1 MEPDD
6 PSKKEN
12 HKESCQAA
20 DVLNTHSVSSVVT
33 RGPYSCSHK
42 MEGVKKQA
50 LKIFIFGGFF
60 MIFFT
65 LAVRPWFHRL
75 SSWQQSWSKLFLST
89 SPSPKLTP
97 VSISSPHLCHQ
108 RYLWSHVANMIC

>member
-1 MEPDD
+1 MEPDG
-6 PSKKEN
+6 PSKKES

-50 LKIFIFGGFF
+50 LKMFIFVSFF
-60 MIFFT
+60 RIFFYT
-65 LAVRPWFHRL
+65 SSKALVPQALLLAAKPF
-75 SSWQQSWSKLFLST
+75 
-89 SPSPKLTP
+89 
-97 VSISSPHLCHQ
+97 
-108 RYLWSHVANMIC
+108 